1 MPLETLRRNSMEQS
15 ILKTIKQLIGC
26 PDDFEQFDLDLTIHI
41 NSAFATLTHLGVGPK
56 EGYRITGVNNVWSE
70 FEEDTQ
76 KLSLIKDYVYIKTRL
91 LFDPPT
97 SSSLMD
103 SLKEQLKEME
113 WRLYMLYYPV
123 SEDDEKGKSDND

>member
-1 MPLETLRRNSMEQS
+1 MEES
-15 ILKTIKQLIGC
+15 ILKTIKQLVGC

-56 EGYRITGVNNVWSE
+56 EGYRITGADNVWSE
-70 FEEDTQ
+70 FEDDPQ

-97 SSSLMD
+97 NGSLMD
-103 SLKEQLKEME
+103 SLTEQFKETE
-113 WRLYMLYYPV
+113 WRLYILYYPI
-123 SEDDEKGKSDND
+123 SEDDKKGKSDNG

>member
-1 MPLETLRRNSMEQS
+1 MEES

-26 PDDFEQFDLDLTIHI
+26 PDDFEQFDLDLIVHI

-56 EGYRITGVNNVWSE
+56 EGYRITGADNAWSE
-70 FEEDTQ
+70 FEDDAQ

-97 SSSLMD
+97 SGSLMD

-113 WRLYMLYYPV
+113 WRLYILYDPI
-123 SEDDEKGKSDND
+123 S

>member
-1 MPLETLRRNSMEQS
+1 MEES

-26 PDDFEQFDLDLTIHI
+26 PDDFEQFDLDLAIHI
-41 NSAFATLTHLGVGPK
+41 NSAFAALTQLGVGPK
-56 EGYRITGVNNVWSE
+56 EGYRITSPDNVWSE

-76 KLSLIKDYVYIKTRL
+76 KSSLIKDYVYIKTRL

-97 SSSLMD
+97 SSALMD

-113 WRLYMLYYPV
+113 WRLYIMYYPV
-123 SEDDEKGKSDND
+123 SEDDKKGENDDD

>member
-1 MPLETLRRNSMEQS
+1 MEES

-26 PDDFEQFDLDLTIHI
+26 PDDFEQFDLDLIVHI

-56 EGYRITGVNNVWSE
+56 EGYRITGADNAWSE
-70 FEEDTQ
+70 FEDNAQ

-97 SSSLMD
+97 SGSLMD

-113 WRLYMLYYPV
+113 WRLYMIYDPI
-123 SEDDEKGKSDND
+123 SEDDEKGKSDDD

>member
-1 MPLETLRRNSMEQS
+1 MEES

-26 PDDFEQFDLDLTIHI
+26 PDDFEQFDLDLIVHI
-41 NSAFATLTHLGVGPK
+41 NSAFSTLTHLGVGPK
-56 EGYRITGVNNVWSE
+56 EGYRITGADNAWSE
-70 FEEDTQ
+70 FEDNAQ

-97 SSSLMD
+97 SGSLMD

-113 WRLYMLYYPV
+113 WRLYMLYDPI
-123 SEDDEKGKSDND
+123 SEDDEKGKSDDD

>member
-1 MPLETLRRNSMEQS
+1 MEES

-41 NSAFATLTHLGVGPK
+41 NSAFATLTNLGVGPK
-56 EGYRITGVNNVWSE
+56 EGYRIIGPDNVWSE
-70 FEEDTQ
+70 FEEDAQ

-97 SSSLMD
+97 SGSLMD
-103 SLKEQLKEME
+103 SLKEQLNEME
-113 WRLYMLYYPV
+113 WRLYMLYYPI
-123 SEDDEKGKSDND
+123 SEDDEKGKSDDD

>member
-1 MPLETLRRNSMEQS
+1 MEES

-26 PDDFEQFDLDLTIHI
+26 PDDFEQFDLDLIVHI
-41 NSAFATLTHLGVGPK
+41 NSAFATLTQLGVGPK
-56 EGYRITGVNNVWSE
+56 EGYRITGADNEWSE
-70 FEEDTQ
+70 FEDDIQ

-97 SSSLMD
+97 SGSLMD

-113 WRLYMLYYPV
+113 WRLYILYDPI
-123 SEDDEKGKSDND
+123 SEDDEKGKSDDG

>member
-1 MPLETLRRNSMEQS
+1 MEES

-26 PDDFEQFDLDLTIHI
+26 PDDFEQFDLDLIVHI
-41 NSAFATLTHLGVGPK
+41 NSAFATLTQLGVGPK
-56 EGYRITGVNNVWSE
+56 EGYRITGADNAWSE
-70 FEEDTQ
+70 FEDNVQ

-97 SSSLMD
+97 SGSLMD

-113 WRLYMLYYPV
+113 WRLYMLYDPI
-123 SEDDEKGKSDND
+123 SEDDEKGKSDDD

>member
-1 MPLETLRRNSMEQS
+1 MEQS

>member
-1 MPLETLRRNSMEQS
+1 MEES

-26 PDDFEQFDLDLTIHI
+26 PDDFEQFDLDLIVHI
-41 NSAFATLTHLGVGPK
+41 NSAFATLTQLGVGPK
-56 EGYRITGVNNVWSE
+56 EGYRITGSDNEWSE
-70 FEEDTQ
+70 FEDDAQ

-97 SSSLMD
+97 SGSLMD

-113 WRLYMLYYPV
+113 WRLYMLYDPI
-123 SEDDEKGKSDND
+123 SEDDEKGKSDDG

>member
-1 MPLETLRRNSMEQS
+1 MEES

-26 PDDFEQFDLDLTIHI
+26 PDDFEQFDLDLIVHI

-56 EGYRITGVNNVWSE
+56 EGYRIIGADNVWSE
-70 FEEDTQ
+70 FEYDAQ

-91 LFDPPT
+91 LFDPPI
-97 SSSLMD
+97 SGSLMD

-113 WRLYMLYYPV
+113 WRLYMLYDPI
-123 SEDDEKGKSDND
+123 SEDDEKGKSDDG

>member
-1 MPLETLRRNSMEQS
+1 MQES

-41 NSAFATLTHLGVGPK
+41 NSAFATLTQLGVGPK
-56 EGYRITGVNNVWSE
+56 EGYRITGPDNVWSE
-70 FEEDTQ
+70 FEEDTH
-76 KLSLIKDYVYIKTRL
+76 KASLIKDYVYIKTRL

-97 SSSLMD
+97 SGSLMD

-113 WRLYMLYYPV
+113 WRLYIMYYPV
-123 SEDDEKGKSDND
+123 LAVDEKGRNDND

>member
-1 MPLETLRRNSMEQS
+1 MEQS
-15 ILKTIKQLIGC
+15 ILKTIKQLVGC

-56 EGYRITGVNNVWSE
+56 EGYRITGVDNAWSE
-70 FEEDTQ
+70 FEENTQ

-97 SSSLMD
+97 SGSLMD

-113 WRLYMLYYPV
+113 WRLYMLYYPI
-123 SEDDEKGKSDND
+123 SEDDEKGKSDDD

>member
-1 MPLETLRRNSMEQS
+1 MEES

-41 NSAFATLTHLGVGPK
+41 NSAILTQLGVGPK
-56 EGYRITGVNNVWSE
+56 EGYRITGQDNVWSE
-70 FEEDTQ
+70 FEDDAQ

-97 SSSLMD
+97 SGSLMD

-113 WRLYMLYYPV
+113 WRLYMLYDPI
-123 SEDDEKGKSDND
+123 SEDDEKGKSDDG

>member
-1 MPLETLRRNSMEQS
+1 MEES

-41 NSAFATLTHLGVGPK
+41 NSAFATLTQLGVGPK
-56 EGYRITGVNNVWSE
+56 EGYRITGPDNVWSE
-70 FEEDTQ
+70 FEEDAQ
-76 KLSLIKDYVYIKTRL
+76 KSSLIKDYVYIKTRL

-97 SSSLMD
+97 SSALMD

-113 WRLYMLYYPV
+113 WRLYIMYYSV
-123 SEDDEKGKSDND
+123 SVDDKKGENDDD

>member
-1 MPLETLRRNSMEQS
+1 MEES

-26 PDDFEQFDLDLTIHI
+26 PDDFEQFDLDLIVHI

-56 EGYRITGVNNVWSE
+56 EGYRITGADNAWSE
-70 FEEDTQ
+70 FEDDAQ

-97 SSSLMD
+97 SGSLMD

-113 WRLYMLYYPV
+113 WRLYMLYDPI
-123 SEDDEKGKSDND
+123 SEYDEKGKSDDG

>member
-1 MPLETLRRNSMEQS
+1 MEES

-26 PDDFEQFDLDLTIHI
+26 PDDFEQFDLDLIVHI
-41 NSAFATLTHLGVGPK
+41 NSAFATLTQLGVGPK
-56 EGYRITGVNNVWSE
+56 EGYRITGADNEWSE
-70 FEEDTQ
+70 FEDDAQ

-97 SSSLMD
+97 SGSLMD

-113 WRLYMLYYPV
+113 WRLYMLYDPI
-123 SEDDEKGKSDND
+123 SEDDEKGKSDDD

>member
-1 MPLETLRRNSMEQS
+1 MAES

-26 PDDFEQFDLDLTIHI
+26 PDGFEQFDLDLIVHI

-56 EGYRITGVNNVWSE
+56 EGYRITGADNAWNE
-70 FEEDTQ
+70 FEDDAQ

-97 SSSLMD
+97 SGSLMD

-113 WRLYMLYYPV
+113 WRLYMLYDHI
-123 SEDDEKGKSDND
+123 SEDDEKGNSDDG

>member
-1 MPLETLRRNSMEQS
+1 MEES

-41 NSAFATLTHLGVGPK
+41 NSAFAALTQLGVGPK
-56 EGYRITGVNNVWSE
+56 EGYRITGPDNVWSE

-76 KLSLIKDYVYIKTRL
+76 KSSLIKDYVYIKTRL

-97 SSSLMD
+97 SSALMD

-113 WRLYMLYYPV
+113 WRLHIMYYPV
-123 SEDDEKGKSDND
+123 SADDKKGENDDD

>member
-1 MPLETLRRNSMEQS
+1 MEES

-26 PDDFEQFDLDLTIHI
+26 PDDFEQFDLDLIVHI
-41 NSAFATLTHLGVGPK
+41 NSAFATLTQLGVGPK
-56 EGYRITGVNNVWSE
+56 EGYRITGADNEWSE
-70 FEEDTQ
+70 FEYDVQ

-97 SSSLMD
+97 SGSLMD

-113 WRLYMLYYPV
+113 WRLYMLYDPI
-123 SEDDEKGKSDND
+123 SEDDEKGKSDDG

>member
-1 MPLETLRRNSMEQS
+1 MEES

-26 PDDFEQFDLDLTIHI
+26 PDDFEQFDLDLIVHI
-41 NSAFATLTHLGVGPK
+41 NLAFAILTQLGVGPK
-56 EGYRITGVNNVWSE
+56 EGYRITGQDNVWSE
-70 FEEDTQ
+70 FEDDAQ

-97 SSSLMD
+97 SGSLMD

-113 WRLYMLYYPV
+113 WRLYMLYDPI
-123 SEDDEKGKSDND
+123 SEDDEKGKSDDD

>member
-1 MPLETLRRNSMEQS
+1 MEES
-15 ILKTIKQLIGC
+15 ILKIIKQLIGC

-41 NSAFATLTHLGVGPK
+41 NSAFAALTQLGVGPK
-56 EGYRITGVNNVWSE
+56 EGYRITGPDNVWSE

-76 KLSLIKDYVYIKTRL
+76 KSSLIKDYVYIKTRL

-97 SSSLMD
+97 SGSLMD

-113 WRLYMLYYPV
+113 WRLYIMYYHV
-123 SEDDEKGKSDND
+123 SEDDKKGENDDD

>member
-1 MPLETLRRNSMEQS
+1 MEAS

-26 PDDFEQFDLDLTIHI
+26 PDDFEQFDLDLIVHI

-56 EGYRITGVNNVWSE
+56 EGYRITGADNVWSE
-70 FEEDTQ
+70 FEDDAQ

-91 LFDPPT
+91 LFDPPI
-97 SSSLMD
+97 SGSLMD

-113 WRLYMLYYPV
+113 WRLYMLYDPI
-123 SEDDEKGKSDND
+123 SEDDEKGKSDDG

>member
-1 MPLETLRRNSMEQS
+1 MEES

-26 PDDFEQFDLDLTIHI
+26 PDDFEQFDLDLIVHI
-41 NSAFATLTHLGVGPK
+41 NSAFATLTQLGVGPK
-56 EGYRITGVNNVWSE
+56 EGYRLTGADNAWSE
-70 FEEDTQ
+70 FEDDAQ

-97 SSSLMD
+97 SGSLMD

-113 WRLYMLYYPV
+113 WRLYMLYDPI
-123 SEDDEKGKSDND
+123 SEDDEKGKSDDG

>member
-1 MPLETLRRNSMEQS
+1 MEES

-26 PDDFEQFDLDLTIHI
+26 PDDFEQFDLDLIVHI

-56 EGYRITGVNNVWSE
+56 EGYRITGADNAWGE
-70 FEEDTQ
+70 FEDDAQ

-97 SSSLMD
+97 SGSLMD
-103 SLKEQLKEME
+103 SLKEQLNEME
-113 WRLYMLYYPV
+113 WRLYMIYDPI
-123 SEDDEKGKSDND
+123 SEDDEKGKSDDG

>member
-1 MPLETLRRNSMEQS
+1 MEES

-26 PDDFEQFDLDLTIHI
+26 PYDFEQFDLDLIVHI
-41 NSAFATLTHLGVGPK
+41 NSAFATLTQLGVGPK
-56 EGYRITGVNNVWSE
+56 EGYRITGADNEWSE
-70 FEEDTQ
+70 FEDDVQ

-97 SSSLMD
+97 SGSLMD

-113 WRLYMLYYPV
+113 WRLYILYYPI
-123 SEDDEKGKSDND
+123 SEDDEKGKSDDG

>member
-1 MPLETLRRNSMEQS
+1 MEES

-26 PDDFEQFDLDLTIHI
+26 PDDFEQFDLDLMIHI

-56 EGYRITGVNNVWSE
+56 EGYRITGADNVWRE
-70 FEEDTQ
+70 FEDDAQ

-97 SSSLMD
+97 SGSLMD

-113 WRLYMLYYPV
+113 WRLYMLYDPI
-123 SEDDEKGKSDND
+123 SEDDEKGKSDDG

>member
-1 MPLETLRRNSMEQS
+1 MEES

-41 NSAFATLTHLGVGPK
+41 NSAFAALTQLGVGPK
-56 EGYRITGVNNVWSE
+56 EGYRITSPDNVWSE

-76 KLSLIKDYVYIKTRL
+76 KSSLIKDYVYIKTRL

-97 SSSLMD
+97 NSALMD

-113 WRLYMLYYPV
+113 WRLYIMYYPV
-123 SEDDEKGKSDND
+123 SADDKKGENDDD

>member
-1 MPLETLRRNSMEQS
+1 MEES

-41 NSAFATLTHLGVGPK
+41 NSAFAALIQLGVGPK
-56 EGYRITGVNNVWSE
+56 EGYRITGPDNVWSE

-76 KLSLIKDYVYIKTRL
+76 KSSLIKDYVYIKTRL

-97 SSSLMD
+97 SSALMD

-113 WRLYMLYYPV
+113 WRLYIMYYPV
-123 SEDDEKGKSDND
+123 SADDKKGENDDD